1 MSRTFTRSVGR
12 NDPRVKC
19 SLFTEIQCPEG
30 SSPAA
35 RLEEFLD
42 QAELADRLGFNTYWI
57 AEIHCQ
63 PKFSLLSAPYVVLG
77 AAAQR
82 TKKLRLGVAVN
93 TLPVHHPVS
102 LAEQA
107 AMLDL
112 VSNGRMEFAAGGGH
126 PHSRA
131 YECFGAD
138 HKSTHEIMVES
149 LEVIRKAWSEEKLLY
164 KGEFFNIPEVIVN
177 PKPIQ
182 RPLPPFWMA
191 TSSLDG
197 VELGARLGV
206 NLFLP
211 IHTRTPEQ
219 VVEYARAYWEGLE
232 KHGYDT
238 KTREIGLLI
247 PMHLAATTAAAQARC
262 ETGVMSYFKTIADMR
277 SDYTEWLTRRGVELP
292 ARLKTAAGAQVS
304 FETICDKHAVIGDS
318 RLAVERIRELTQK
331 TGATNLLT
339 WFNIGTV
346 PHALVKEAMEQFAA
360 EVMPRL

>member
-1 MSRTFTRSVGR
+1 
-12 NDPRVKC
+12 VKF
-19 SLFTEIQCPEG
+19 SLFTEIQCPQG

-35 RLEEFLD
+35 RLEEFME
-42 QAELADRLGFNTYWI
+42 QAELADRLGFSAYWI

-77 AAAQR
+77 AVAQR
-82 TKKLRLGVAVN
+82 TKRLRLGVAVN
-93 TLPVHHPVS
+93 TLPVHHPVQ

-138 HKSTHEIMVES
+138 HKSTHDSMAEGLQI
-149 LEVIRKAWSEEKLLY
+149 IRKAWSEETLTFDGK
-164 KGEFFNIPEVIVN
+164 FFQIPEVIVN
-177 PKPIQ
+177 PKPLQ
-182 RPLPPFWMA
+182 KPLPPFYMA

-197 VELGARLGV
+197 VEVAARLGI

-211 IHTRTPEQ
+211 IHTRSPEQ
-219 VVEYARAYWEGLE
+219 VTEYTAAYRDGLKQHGHDPKAREL
-232 KHGYDT
+232 
-238 KTREIGLLI
+238 GLLI
-247 PMHLAATTAAAQARC
+247 PIHLAKTTAEAKSRC
-262 ETGVMSYFKTIADMR
+262 EAGVMSYFKTILDLR
-277 SDYTEWLTRRGVELP
+277 LDYTEWLNRRGVELP
-292 ARLKTAAGAQVS
+292 ARLRTAAGAMVG
-304 FETICDKHAVIGDS
+304 FDTVCEKHAVICDS
-318 RLAVERIRELTQK
+318 FLAVEKLKELVHK

-346 PHALVKEAMEQFAA
+346 PHPAVKASMEQFAA
-360 EVMPRL
+360 EVMPKI

>member
-1 MSRTFTRSVGR
+1 M
-12 NDPRVKC
+12 KC

-102 LAEQA
+102 LAEHA

-112 VSNGRMEFAAGGGH
+112 VSDGRMEFAAGGGH
-126 PHSRA
+126 PHSRV

-138 HKSTHEIMVES
+138 HKSTHEIMAES
-149 LEVIRKAWSEEKLLY
+149 LEVIRKSWSEEKLSY
-164 KGEFFNIPEVIVN
+164 KGKFFDIPEVIVN
-177 PKPIQ
+177 PKPVQ
-182 RPLPPFWMA
+182 KPPPPFWMA

-197 VELGARLGV
+197 VEVGARLGV

-211 IHTRTPEQ
+211 IHTRAPEQ
-219 VVEYARAYWEGLE
+219 VVEYAAAYWDGLK
-232 KHGYDT
+232 KHGHDS

-247 PMHLAATTAAAQARC
+247 PMHLAASTAEAKARC
-262 ETGVMSYFKTIADMR
+262 EAGVMSYFKTIADMR
-277 SDYTEWLTRRGVELP
+277 LDYTDWLTRRGVELP

-304 FETICDKHAVIGDS
+304 FETVCDKHAVIGDS
-318 RLAVERIRELTQK
+318 RFAVEKIRELAQM

-346 PHALVKEAMEQFAA
+346 PHALVKAGMEQFAA
-360 EVMPRL
+360 EVMPNL